1 MQKTKSNLLKTLQSH
16 TVLVAL
22 NKDTKFMKEVGGNG
36 ANKTAKYLIF
46 HK

>member
-22 NKDTKFMKEVGGNG
+22 NKDTKFMKVGGNG